1 MNLLQYV
8 DDIIF
13 VGEFS
18 VYNVIVLKSMMGSFE
33 LVSCLKVNFQKSKF
47 GGFGVAR
54 DVVEKFA
61 KFLNCVSLSTPFV
74 YLGIPIDTNPWR
86 LETWESIITK
96 FVKKLASWKHKHL
109 LFTRRISLIN
119 SILFSLPIFS
129 LSYFKVSETISRR
142 LVSIQRRF
150 LWECEDRRGKIS
162 WVEREK
168 NCCPKENGGLGVKN
182 ILLFNSVLLAK

>member
-109 LFTRRISLIN
+109 SFAGRVCLIN
-119 SILFSLPIFS
+119 LVLLYPSSFIFFFF
-129 LSYFKVSETISRR
+129 LISEGISRK
-142 LVSIQRRF
+142 LVRIQRGF
-150 LWECEDRRGKIS
+150 C
-162 WVEREK
+162 
-168 NCCPKENGGLGVKN
+168 GV
-182 ILLFNSVLLAK
+182 LRMG